1 MKKVLFTMA
10 VVAAVA
16 FVSCN
21 NKAKEEAAEAPA
33 DSIEALVVTE
43 ETVEIDSVAAPAD
56 TVAAPAAAATDS
68 VPAK

>member
-1 MKKVLFTMA
+1 MA

-43 ETVEIDSVAAPAD
+43 ETVEIDSVAAPA
-56 TVAAPAAAATDS
+56 AAATDS